1 MLLKDKVIL
10 ITGASRGI
18 GRAVAKRAAAEGAQ
32 TVLLAKSVER
42 LEAVDD
48 TIRARGGLP
57 PVLVPQDLNDVE
69 KLDALGPGLLER
81 FGHLDGLVGNAAILG
96 DLGPLTHLEPKTWQK
111 VMTINLTANWRLLRI
126 CDPLLQ
132 RSEAGRAVFVTSG
145 VTQGR
150 FPYWGPYAISKAGLE
165 AMVTTY
171 AAEVSQSNVKANL
184 IDPGVVRTGMRAEA
198 MPGENPMTLPEPE
211 SITDRFVELL
221 LPGCTISGQ
230 RVKV

>member
-1 MLLKDKVIL
+1 MLLKDRVIL

-48 TIRARGGLP
+48 AIRAAGGLP

-81 FGHLDGLVGNAAILG
+81 FGRLDGLVGNAAILG

-111 VMTINLTANWRLLRI
+111 VMAINLTANWRLLRI
-126 CDPLLQ
+126 CDPLL
-132 RSEAGRAVFVTSG
+132 
-145 VTQGR
+145 
-150 FPYWGPYAISKAGLE
+150 
-165 AMVTTY
+165 
-171 AAEVSQSNVKANL
+171 
-184 IDPGVVRTGMRAEA
+184 
-198 MPGENPMTLPEPE
+198 
-211 SITDRFVELL
+211 
-221 LPGCTISGQ
+221 
-230 RVKV
+230 